1 MILKSQEIWTQEYS
15 DPKNQIRVNFHC
27 QKDSFKTISPITIIF
42 FNANTKLNEIV
53 SAAKQAHRDDY
64 SELLSFYNFS
74 LDETVQ
80 HKEQLDSV
88 IYKSSTGIVLHDLR
102 NDWIDNLYLLWGIA
116 FYLRQEFDSS
126 YYIFQYINYAFA
138 EKEKDG
144 YYKYIGS
151 RMDGNNALSIS
162 TKEKKGLHRKIF
174 SEPPSRNDAFIWMIR
189 VNMERDAFAEAAGL
203 IETLTKDPVFPKRLK
218 TDLAEVQALW
228 FYKNNMWD
236 SAAYYLS
243 KALGNAENKNEKAR
257 WEYLLAQLYERAG
270 NFSASEKYYQR
281 SVKNTTDPI
290 MGIYG
295 RLNLIKVN
303 KEEGRNSIDKNIA
316 SLMRMAGRDKYKEY
330 RDIIYYMAAQMEM
343 ERDNLEAALKML
355 TKSIAYDN
363 GNIAARNKAFLQLAE
378 FAFAKKQYRS
388 AYNFYDSLNISDPGL
403 KNPEKIKDRKELLG
417 KIAFNL
423 EIIERQDSLI
433 RVATLPEDERK
444 NFIKKLVKQ
453 IRKQR
458 GLKEEDPGTITDFN
472 LPSATS
478 IPDLFSNNNAKGEWY
493 FNNTALRT
501 KGAADF
507 KTRWGNRP
515 NVDNWRRARA
525 ISTQNTRPID
535 NVITDPAKTQNPAI
549 ASEISYESLLNGLPL
564 TAGKMTVAEDSIKNA
579 LFDLGISYID
589 GVEDCDAMI
598 TTFEQLKIRFPEF
611 DQMDKVLFRL
621 YFCYSKTGRQT
632 EAAKIKNE
640 MINKHANS
648 SLTTIVTTGKNP
660 EVSGPEEKAT
670 LLYESIYQ
678 LFIEGKFEEAIAKK
692 KDTDSI
698 YKKNYWTPQL
708 LYIEA
713 VYYIQQRQDEKA
725 TAALNEIVA
734 THTGTVL
741 AVKATNLLDVLS
753 RRNEIEE
760 ELKNLSISRP
770 QEKPTPVVMVKTS
783 VPSIVQVIEKKTE
796 TKPLVD
802 SLTKKQAQ
810 PVSIVSFKNEPEAA
824 HIVLLILNKVDIVF
838 QNEARNAY
846 SRFNREKFSTLNLQ
860 LALNDLDKENRLL
873 TISSFKNAEAA
884 LDYIKK
890 TKPLSSTE
898 ITPWLKKEKFEFI
911 IISENNLNLLK
922 VNQDL
927 PSYKNF
933 INQLYPG
940 KF

>member
-1 MILKSQEIWTQEYS
+1 MDSRVLRSEKSDQGKFS
-15 DPKNQIRVNFHC
+15 LPKRFFQNNFTHYNY
-27 QKDSFKTISPITIIF
+27 F
-42 FNANTKLNEIV
+42 FNANTKLNEII
-53 SAAKQAHRDDY
+53 SAAKQQHRDDY

-74 LDETVQ
+74 LDDTKQ
-80 HKEQLDSV
+80 NKEQLDSV

-102 NDWIDNLYLLWGIA
+102 NDWVDNLYLLWGIA
-116 FYLRQEFDSS
+116 YYLLQEFDSS
-126 YYIFQYINYAFA
+126 YYTFQFINYSFA

-151 RMDGNNALSIS
+151 RMDGNNALSIA

-203 IETLTKDPVFPKRLK
+203 IETLTKDPVFPNRLK

-257 WEYLLAQLYERAG
+257 WEYLIAQLYERAG

-290 MGIYG
+290 MDIYG

-343 ERDNLEAALKML
+343 ERDNLEAAIKML

-363 GNIAARNKAFLQLAE
+363 GNIASRNKAFLQLAE

-444 NFIKKLVKQ
+444 DFIKKLAKQ

-458 GLKEEDPGTITDFN
+458 GLKEEDPGTITNFN

-478 IPDLFSNNNAKGEWY
+478 VPDLFSNNNAKGEWY
-493 FNNTALRT
+493 FYNTALRT

-535 NVITDPAKTQNPAI
+535 NVITDPAKTQNPVI

-564 TAGKMTVAEDSIKNA
+564 TAEKMTVAEDSIKNA
-579 LFDLGISYID
+579 LFDLGILYID

-598 TTFEQLKIRFPEF
+598 TTFEQFKTRFPEF

-632 EAAKIKNE
+632 EAAIIKNE

-648 SLTTIVTTGKNP
+648 TLTTIVTTGKNP
-660 EVSGPEEKAT
+660 EVSGPEKKAT

-692 KDTDSI
+692 KDADSI
-698 YKKNYWTPQL
+698 YKNNYWTPQL

-713 VYYIQQRQDEKA
+713 VYYIQQRKDEKA

-760 ELKNLSISRP
+760 ELKNLSISPEARP
-770 QEKPTPVVMVKTS
+770 QEKPTPVVMDTVKTS
-783 VPSIVQVIEKKTE
+783 VPSIVQVLEKKTE

-824 HIVLLILNKVDIVF
+824 HIVLIILNKVDMVF

-898 ITPWLKKEKFEFI
+898 ITPWLKKEKFEFL

-922 VNQDL
+922 ANQDL